1 MTKNKQKRTVEQV
14 SSKSLIPPTEP
25 DEVTEADVYFS
36 KEEKSLAVQMKE
48 LKARVAALG
57 KKKKQAVSGKKLPK
71 MRKYAE
77 ETTEWAV
84 KAGSK
89 LRVSVQRANAAVASL
104 DEYEEKLGIVGG
116 KCIAGGL
123 AGNLEVPTEAAE
135 VLEGAAKKS

>member
-1 MTKNKQKRTVEQV
+1 MSKSKQKRTVEQV

-25 DEVTEADVYFS
+25 DETTEADVDFS
-36 KEEKSLAVQMKE
+36 KEEKELQRQMKE
-48 LKARVAALG
+48 LKAKLVTFD

-89 LRVSVQRANAAVASL
+89 LKVAIQRANAAVASL

-123 AGNLEVPTEAAE
+123 AGDLEAPTEVAE
-135 VLEGAAKKS
+135 VLEEAAKKS